1 MGQRLTASGT
11 ILIDNA
17 PIRAGEI
24 EWRDTAEREDAVG
37 RHAATFRQ
45 LYLAACV
52 AGIVRNVLS
61 DAVEFVRTKARPI
74 THGHADRAVDDM
86 FVQRTVGFIS
96 ARSFAVDA
104 LIDVA
109 AERINLAHEA
119 VSKNAPE
126 ADRLLTDSVAD
137 DSEGTVGGQR
147 LGAGR
152 RYRNIRLRRRF
163 SNESDFEF

>member
-1 MGQRLTASGT
+1 VLDDWDGMGQRLTASGT

-17 PIRAGEI
+17 PIRSDEI
-24 EWRDTAEREDAVG
+24 EWRDTVEREDAAG

-52 AGIVRNVLS
+52 AGVVRNVLS

-86 FVQRTVGFIS
+86 FVQRKVGLIS
-96 ARSFAVDA
+96 AQSFAVDA

-109 AERINLAHEA
+109 AERIDLAHDA
-119 VSKNAPE
+119 VSGSSSE
-126 ADRLLTDSVAD
+126 AEEIHELS
-137 DSEGTVGGQR
+137 
-147 LGAGR
+147 
-152 RYRNIRLRRRF
+152 
-163 SNESDFEF
+163 